1 MWATL
6 DYVCATLFA
15 GDNYM
20 KRKIAEDKTKEIES
34 RIKIAHIFI
43 LVMFCVS
50 IIYLFLL
57 QIADI
62 RHYKQRAQS
71 QRLSKNFIM
80 RGQIVDR
87 NGLRLA
93 TDQTSYNLYAHREYF
108 DHTPEELA
116 EKLSPYLDMDKSS
129 IVQNIKKG
137 ATVIL
142 LKKDV
147 DRETGEKIKKLGLR
161 ELSLDKKNERVYPQ
175 DELAA
180 HIIGYYNPD
189 ADTAS
194 GVELSAKQK
203 LQAANEDI
211 TVQRTPR
218 GDIIFD
224 KTIDPVLAST
234 PQVGQTVT
242 LTIDSA
248 IQHVCERE
256 LLNIIN
262 EKKAARGAVIVMNP
276 KNGEI
281 LGYAVYPRYNPNN
294 YKKTDALTLKNWTLT
309 DVYPP
314 GSTFKTLTVAA
325 GIESGKINA
334 ASKVLDTGKMQLGNW
349 TVQNYDYNK
358 NPNPGMISLVYL
370 FEHSSNV
377 GSANIALMMSPVEF
391 YSILSNFGIGKK
403 SGIDLAGESTGLLPK
418 PFQWDKSR
426 QATMGYGYGA
436 SVTAMQMV
444 SAVSALANDGVRVTP
459 HVIKYSPEEE
469 AEKVKRVQAVSP
481 ETAKLVTM
489 LLAQSVENSRSV
501 IKLDRYTVAGKTGT
515 SKKPKEKSKGYSNA
529 LYASVIGYLPAK
541 DPKMLV
547 YVVVDSASAG
557 GPVYGN
563 TVAGP
568 VFKEVAN
575 QCARILNI
583 PPDKNVVE

>member
-1 MWATL
+1 
-6 DYVCATLFA
+6 
-15 GDNYM
+15 M
-20 KRKIAEDKTKEIES
+20 KEHNNRDKIKQVEL
-34 RIKIAHIFI
+34 RIKIAHVALLGF
-43 LVMFCVS
+43 FAVS
-50 IIYLFLL
+50 VIYLFLL
-57 QIADI
+57 QIVDI
-62 RHYKQRAQS
+62 RHYKPKAQNQRY
-71 QRLSKNFIM
+71 SKNFIM

-93 TDQTSYNLYAHREYF
+93 TDQTSYNLYVHREYF
-108 DHTPEELA
+108 DHEPEELA
-116 EKLSPYLDMDKSS
+116 DILAPYLNLDKKT
-129 IVQNIKKG
+129 ILNNIKKG
-137 ATVIL
+137 STVIL

-147 DRETGEKIKKLGLR
+147 DRLTAEKIKKLGLR
-161 ELSLDKKNERVYPQ
+161 EISLDKKNERVYPQ

-180 HIIGYYNPD
+180 HVIGYYNPD

-194 GVELSAKQK
+194 GVELTAKK
-203 LQAANEDI
+203 TLENVHNKI
-211 TVQRTPR
+211 KVQRTPR
-218 GDIIFD
+218 GDIIYD
-224 KTIDPVLAST
+224 TETDPVLAST
-234 PQVGQTVT
+234 PQVGETVT

-256 LLNIIN
+256 LLNIIQ
-262 EKKAARGAVIVMNP
+262 EKQAQRGAVIVMNP

-294 YKKTDALTLKNWTLT
+294 YKKTSAILLKNWTLS

-325 GIESGKINA
+325 GIESGKIKPW
-334 ASKVLDTGKMQLGNW
+334 SKVLDTGKMKLGNW
-349 TVQNYDYNK
+349 TIQNYDYNK
-358 NPNPGMISLVYL
+358 HPNPGMISLVYL
-370 FEHSSNV
+370 LEHSSNV
-377 GSANIALMMSPVEF
+377 GSANIALMMSPIEF
-391 YSILSNFGIGKK
+391 YQILSKLGIGKK
-403 SGIDLAGESTGLLPK
+403 SGIDLNGESSGLLPK

-469 AEKVKRVQAVSP
+469 AEKIERVQALSP
-481 ETAKLVTM
+481 ETARVVTQ
-489 LLAQSVENSRSV
+489 LLAQSVANSKSV
-501 IKLDRYTVAGKTGT
+501 INLDKYTVAGKTGT
-515 SKKPKEKSKGYSNA
+515 SKKPKENSKGYSNA
-529 LYASVIGYLPAK
+529 LYTSVVGYLPAK
-541 DPKMLV
+541 DPQMLV
-547 YVVVDSASAG
+547 YVVVDSASN
-557 GPVYGN
+557 GPVWGN

>member
-1 MWATL
+1 
-6 DYVCATLFA
+6 
-15 GDNYM
+15 M
-20 KRKIAEDKTKEIES
+20 KSENGKDKIKTIER
-34 RIKIAHIFI
+34 RIKIAHIFLLGFFAI
-43 LVMFCVS
+43 L
-50 IIYLFLL
+50 IIYLFSL
-57 QIADI
+57 QILDI
-62 RHYKQRAQS
+62 RHYKGKAKN

-80 RGQIVDR
+80 RGAIVDR

-93 TDQTSYNLYAHREYF
+93 ADQTSYNVYAHREYF

-116 EKLSPYLDMDKSS
+116 QILAPYLKTDKKS
-129 IVQNIKKG
+129 IIKSINKG

-147 DRETGEKIKKLGLR
+147 DRPTAEEIKKLGLR
-161 ELSLDKKNERVYPQ
+161 EISLDKKNERVYPQ

-194 GVELSAKQK
+194 GVELTAKSK
-203 LQAANEDI
+203 LEKTEKNI
-211 TVQRTPR
+211 SVQRTPR
-218 GDIIFD
+218 GDIIYD
-224 KTIDPVLAST
+224 TSTDPVLAST
-234 PQVGQTVT
+234 PQIGETVT

-256 LLNIIN
+256 LLSMIN
-262 EKKAARGAVIVMNP
+262 TKNASRGAVIVMNP

-294 YKKTDALTLKNWTLT
+294 YKKTAAIRLKNWTLS

-334 ASKVLDTGKMQLGNW
+334 ASRVLDTGKMQLGSW
-349 TVQNYDYNK
+349 TIQNYDYYK
-358 NPNPGMISLVYL
+358 HPYPGMINLVYL
-370 FEHSSNV
+370 LEHSSNV
-377 GSANIALMMSPVEF
+377 GSANIALMMNPND
-391 YSILSNFGIGKK
+391 YYNILSNFGIGKK
-403 SGIDLAGESTGLLPK
+403 TGIDLNGESSGLLPK

-436 SVTAMQMV
+436 SVTSIQMI
-444 SAVSALANDGVRVTP
+444 SAVSALANGGVRVTP

-469 AEKVKRVQAVSP
+469 AEKIHKIQAISP
-481 ETAKLVTM
+481 ETAKTVTQ
-489 LLAQSVENSRSV
+489 LLAQSVANSKAV
-501 IKLDRYTVAGKTGT
+501 INLEKYSVAGKTGT
-515 SKKPKEKSKGYSNA
+515 SKKPKEHSKGYSDS
-529 LYASVIGYLPAK
+529 LYASVIGYLPVNN
-541 DPKMLV
+541 PQLLI
-547 YVVVDSASAG
+547 YVVVDAPASSGA
-557 GPVYGN
+557 VWGN

-568 VFKEVAN
+568 IFKEVAN

-583 PPDKNVVE
+583 PPDKV

>member
-1 MWATL
+1 MA
-6 DYVCATLFA
+6 
-15 GDNYM
+15 
-20 KRKIAEDKTKEIES
+20 DKSVKEQLKNIEK
-34 RIKIAHIFI
+34 RIKYAHIII
-43 LVMFCVS
+43 LGIFVFL

-57 QIADI
+57 QIVDI
-62 RHYKQRAQS
+62 RHYKARAKS
-71 QRLSKNFIM
+71 QRYSRNFIM

-87 NGLRLA
+87 NGVRLA

-108 DHTPEELA
+108 DHEPEELA
-116 EKLSPYLDMDKSS
+116 KILSPVIGVDVKTLTH
-129 IVQNIKKG
+129 NINKG
-137 ATVIL
+137 STVIL

-147 DRETGEKIKKLGLR
+147 DRQTAEQIKKLGLR

-194 GVELSAKQK
+194 GVELTAKDK
-203 LQAANEDI
+203 LSDVENDVK
-211 TVQRTPR
+211 VQRTPR
-218 GDIIFD
+218 GDIIYEAG
-224 KTIDPVLAST
+224 TDPVLAAT
-234 PQVGQTVT
+234 PKTGKTVT

-256 LLNIIN
+256 LLNTIR
-262 EKKAARGAVIVMNP
+262 EKQAARGAVIVMNP

-294 YKKTDALTLKNWTLT
+294 YKKTSAINLKNWTLS

-325 GIESGKINA
+325 GIESGKIKPW
-334 ASKVLDTGKMQLGNW
+334 SKVQDTGKMKLGNW
-349 TVQNYDYNK
+349 TIQNYDYNK
-358 NPNPGMISLVYL
+358 HPNPGMISLVYL
-370 FEHSSNV
+370 LEHSSNV
-377 GSANIALMMSPVEF
+377 GSANVALMMTPGEF
-391 YSILSNFGIGKK
+391 YQILSKLGIGKK
-403 SGIDLAGESTGLLPK
+403 SGIDLNGESSGILPK

-469 AEKVKRVQAVSP
+469 ESKIEKVQALSP
-481 ETAKLVTM
+481 ETARIVTG
-489 LLAQSVENSRSV
+489 LLAQSVANSKSV
-501 IKLDRYTVAGKTGT
+501 INLDKYTVAGKTGT
-515 SKKPKEKSKGYSNA
+515 SKKPKENSKGYSNA
-529 LYASVIGYLPAK
+529 LYTSVIGYLPAK
-541 DPKMLV
+541 DPQILV
-547 YVVVDSASAG
+547 YVVIDSASN
-557 GPVYGN
+557 GPVWGN